1 MTKVYQ
7 LGGMNVPYLASHMG
21 GTAVH
26 PAGGTVTI
34 PTADIP
40 ADTRSIY
47 MKADG
52 VAYYQVNGTAAGTN
66 SHGYIPSGGSDY
78 VFPSDNITSISF
90 NAAAGVTVYV
100 QYYTA

>member
-7 LGGMNVPYLASHMG
+7 LGGMDVPYLASHNG

-26 PAGGTVTI
+26 PEGGTVTI
-34 PTADIP
+34 SSLPSN
-40 ADTRSIY
+40 TRAIY

-52 VAYYQVNGTAAGTN
+52 AAYYAVNGTAAGTA
-66 SHGYIPSGGSDY
+66 SHGYIPLGGTDY
-78 VFPSDNITSISF
+78 VFPSDNLTSISF
-90 NAAAGVTVYV
+90 SAAAGVTVYV